1 MEELVNKFIEE
12 GEQEHEKMDAFIREF
27 RTTSE
32 LLLKE
37 RNNSLRELE
46 FKVYGLSREINKAQM
61 HDKQAQT
68 KETPKKLTYDNSK
81 EEGSRSS
88 KKRGLSKRSFDGSSG
103 TTRTRSK
110 ARSSGKI
117 QRSLSHIKTSSQ
129 LRRSRR
135 SGEGG
140 TRLDFDYEDGLKDT
154 CKDLSTPYKRPKSTA
169 FPSRITRFKYHR
181 RAKLLRNIKVYKG
194 SKDLEDHLGIFSA
207 ATEQEEWPMAIW
219 CKMFC
224 QTLSGAA
231 RNWFHDLDP
240 KMDEMFEKVR
250 AFIRGEV
257 AAVSVEI
264 VRAPQWDQEEHGC
277 VRLDAGSGYGCAS
290 VRHGA
295 PVENIPLS
303 KTNSLEEAVPKS
315 RPKKGAKGES
325 DGTWQVLTVF
335 TSLNKVCPKV
345 HVVILDVKGK
355 GWDPLKGFGQFI
367 PKLAE
372 LIFPFRDI
380 RRNHNT
386 EEIFKWT
393 SGAEKTLQGIKKELG
408 KLQTLAIPKEGETL
422 MVCLRPRSETI
433 SAVLITERNRL
444 QIPIHYVICPLQG
457 MEICYTSTEK
467 TVLTL
472 IPGASGRLALWAIKL
487 KTYYISYLPKEKA
500 EGQVAEKFLVKKEQ
514 VSKVSKKGD
523 NEAFGTKEGPS
534 EELVPGPKSWR
545 LYIGR
550 EASKEGFGVGLILI
564 DPEEKE
570 YSHAVGLNFHASK
583 DDMDYEALLVG
594 LVFAVGSQMKDLH
607 VFVNLKLLV
616 DQVEG
621 NIKPRM
627 RRGKDM

>member
-1 MEELVNKFIEE
+1 MI
-12 GEQEHEKMDAFIREF
+12 
-27 RTTSE
+27 
-32 LLLKE
+32 KE
-37 RNNSLRELE
+37 
-46 FKVYGLSREINKAQM
+46 

-68 KETPKKLTYDNSK
+68 KETPKKLTYGNSK

-88 KKRGLSKRSFDGSSG
+88 KKRGLSKRSSNGSSG

-129 LRRSRR
+129 LRRYERLGNRSKSKTKARGGRAKSRSRR

-140 TRLDFDYEDGLKDT
+140 TSLDFDYEDGLKDT

-207 ATEQEEWPMAIW
+207 AVEQEEWPMAIW

-264 VRAPQWDQEEHGC
+264 EHGC

-355 GWDPLKGFGQFI
+355 GWDPLKGFGNMFSHG
-367 PKLAE
+367 PLRK
-372 LIFPFRDI
+372 
-380 RRNHNT
+380 N
-386 EEIFKWT
+386 
-393 SGAEKTLQGIKKELG
+393 SGATYQRMMDKVLTKQKGRNVEVYLEDMVIKSRSKQDLIQGVEETLY
-408 KLQTLAIPKEGETL
+408 KLQRVNMKLDPNECTFEIE
-422 MVCLRPRSETI
+422 
-433 SAVLITERNRL
+433 ER
-444 QIPIHYVICPLQG
+444 
-457 MEICYTSTEK
+457 MEICYTLTEK
-467 TVLTL
+467 TVMTL
-472 IPGASGRLALWAIKL
+472 VHTAICHKKIFRTYKLNVITNDPMEQILKNPEASGRLALWAIKL
-487 KTYYISYLPKEKA
+487 KTYHISYLTKEKA
-500 EGQVAEKFLVKKEQ
+500 ERQVVEKFLVKNEQ
-514 VSKVSKKGD
+514 VSKVPEND
-523 NEAFGTKEGPS
+523 DDEASGTREGPL
-534 EELVPGPKSWR
+534 EELVP
-545 LYIGR
+545 
-550 EASKEGFGVGLILI
+550 
-564 DPEEKE
+564 DPR
-570 YSHAVGLNFHASK
+570 A
-583 DDMDYEALLVG
+583 
-594 LVFAVGSQMKDLH
+594 
-607 VFVNLKLLV
+607 
-616 DQVEG
+616 
-621 NIKPRM
+621 
-627 RRGKDM
+627 